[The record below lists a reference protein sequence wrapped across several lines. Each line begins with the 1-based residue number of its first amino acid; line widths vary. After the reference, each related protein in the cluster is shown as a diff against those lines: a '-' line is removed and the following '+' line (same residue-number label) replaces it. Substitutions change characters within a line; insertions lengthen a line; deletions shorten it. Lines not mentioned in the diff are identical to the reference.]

1 MIPRIL
7 LTAWAAIALSSF
19 AQSLPQPDIVVAADG
34 SGSFKT
40 VQAAIASIAAT
51 NRERIVV
58 FIKGGVY
65 REKVRVDAAFVTL
78 RGENRHGTRI
88 EFSQLAEDFTK
99 LPDKLGR
106 AVINVNGDD
115 FILENLTAENTA
127 GQIGPHAFTIYGKG
141 DRTVIV
147 NCDVLSHG
155 ADTVSLWLSERG
167 RYYHANSYFRGS
179 VDFVCPRGWCYV
191 TNCTFYEMKPG
202 SAAMWHD
209 GSKERDMKFV
219 LRDCTFDGTNGWVLA
234 RHHLDAQFYFLDCTF
249 AQSMAD
255 RPIKRVIYPL
265 NGGTPSEADIEKN
278 AENDRR
284 NLWGERN
291 YFWNCRREGGDFAWY
306 SNNLAT
312 ATGSPTPDQITPAW
326 TFANTW
332 DPERVDPP
340 VIKEVRLNAGQFEF
354 MFSEAVTV
362 KGKLR
367 LKLKHG
373 ELIELASGGG
383 SKTLSFK
390 VPVEAEVEP
399 DSLVLTDGAIV
410 ACEAGA
416 TLRVADLT
424 LPAPE

>member
-1 MIPRIL
+1 
-7 LTAWAAIALSSF
+7 
-19 AQSLPQPDIVVAADG
+19 
-34 SGSFKT
+34 
-40 VQAAIASIAAT
+40 
-51 NRERIVV
+51 
-58 FIKGGVY
+58 
-65 REKVRVDAAFVTL
+65 
-78 RGENRHGTRI
+78 
-88 EFSQLAEDFTK
+88 
-99 LPDKLGR
+99 
-106 AVINVNGDD
+106 
-115 FILENLTAENTA
+115 
-127 GQIGPHAFTIYGKG
+127 
-141 DRTVIV
+141 
-147 NCDVLSHG
+147 VLSHG

-202 SAAMWHD
+202 SAAVWHD
-209 GSKERDMKFV
+209 GSKAQDMKFV
-219 LRDCTFDGTNGWVLA
+219 LRNCRLDGTNGWVLA

-249 AQSMAD
+249 AKSMAD

-265 NGGTPSEADIEKN
+265 NGATPSEADIQKN

-312 ATGSPTPDQITPAW
+312 ALGSPTSDQITPAW

-332 DPERVDPP
+332 NPERVDPP
-340 VIKEVRLNAGQFEF
+340 VLKEVRLTAGQFEF

-373 ELIELASGGG
+373 ELVDLASGSG

-416 TLRVADLT
+416 TLRVADLA
-424 LPAPE
+424 LPAPK